1 VAGPKYITKIVC
13 LFLLTTAASAQ
24 IGPPD
29 AGWGVDRLAAAVKSK
44 DTAFAVEA
52 VKALAEIKNSPVA
65 FNALAGAVEN
75 KRLEAPVRLTAIRAL
90 ERYGEPRAA
99 SSLMAV
105 LGDDDVR
112 WAAADALLHFKSDA
126 VTAQLVNT
134 LSRDKKSKR
143 RAAAA
148 YTLGRFRAA
157 AAYEPLLA
165 ALRDGNVE
173 VRIRACAAVAA
184 YGDHAGV
191 EPLIVNLKT
200 DKDWRGRLAAV
211 RALGLVRDDR
221 SVRPLGAAL
230 NDKKAAVRAG
240 SAASL
245 AAIGDVR
252 AMDLLRA
259 RLRKEK
265 DAAAREAITRAL
277 ADLKAAV
284 LSEVKP

>member
-13 LFLLTTAASAQ
+13 LFLFTAAASAQ
-24 IGPPD
+24 TGPPD
-29 AGWGVDRLAAAVKSK
+29 ASWGVDRLAAAVKSK

-75 KRLEAPVRLTAIRAL
+75 KRLEAPVRFTAIRAL
-90 ERYGEPRAA
+90 EQYGEPRAA
-99 SSLMAV
+99 ANLIAV

-126 VTAQLVNT
+126 LTAQLVKT
-134 LSRDKKSKR
+134 LNRDKKSKR

-148 YTLGRFRAA
+148 YALGRFRAA

-184 YGDHAGV
+184 YGDRAGV

-211 RALGLVRDDR
+211 RALGLVCDDR

-240 SAASL
+240 AAASL

-259 RLRKEK
+259 RSRKEK
-265 DAAAREAITRAL
+265 DAAAREAITQAL

>member
-1 VAGPKYITKIVC
+1 MRRCSKPGRIIW
-13 LFLLTTAASAQ
+13 LFLLATAASAQ
-24 IGPPD
+24 TGPPD
-29 AGWGVDRLAAAVKSK
+29 ASWGVDRLAAAAKSK

-52 VKALAEIKNSPVA
+52 VKVLAEIKNSPVA

-75 KRLEAPVRLTAIRAL
+75 KKLDAAVRVAAIRVV
-90 ERYGEPRAA
+90 ERYGDARAA

-148 YTLGRFRAA
+148 YALGRFNVA

-184 YGDHAGV
+184 YGDRAGV

-240 SAASL
+240 AAASL

-277 ADLKAAV
+277 TDFKAAV

>member
-1 VAGPKYITKIVC
+1 MRRCSKPGRIIW
-13 LFLLTTAASAQ
+13 LFLLATAASAQ
-24 IGPPD
+24 TGPPD
-29 AGWGVDRLAAAVKSK
+29 ASWGVDRLAAAAKSK

-52 VKALAEIKNSPVA
+52 VKVLAEIKNSPVA

-75 KRLEAPVRLTAIRAL
+75 KKLDAAVRVAAIRVV
-90 ERYGEPRAA
+90 ERYGDARAA

-148 YTLGRFRAA
+148 YALGRLRAA
-157 AAYEPLLA
+157 PAYEPLLA

-184 YGDHAGV
+184 YGDRAGV

-240 SAASL
+240 AAASL